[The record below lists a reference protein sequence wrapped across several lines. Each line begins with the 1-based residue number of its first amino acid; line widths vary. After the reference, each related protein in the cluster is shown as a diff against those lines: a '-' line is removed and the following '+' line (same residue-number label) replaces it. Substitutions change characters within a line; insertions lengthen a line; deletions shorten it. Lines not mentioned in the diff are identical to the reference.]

1 MKRVEIK
8 LIGGAAE
15 EWKRLNKVV
24 AEERDKGIQ
33 NSENQQLFKSIKQKM
48 ELIKANPQY
57 GESVPKR
64 LIPKKFAVDNLWVA
78 DLTGFWRMLYTLK
91 GSQIEIICFI
101 LEIFNHDKYD
111 WLFSYKKK

>member
-8 LIGGAAE
+8 LIGSAAE
-15 EWKRLNKVV
+15 EWERLNKVV
-24 AEERDKGIQ
+24 AEERDKGVQ
-33 NSENQQLFKSIKQKM
+33 NSENQQLFKSIKQKI

-64 LIPKKFAVDNLWVA
+64 LVPKKFAVDNLWVV
-78 DLTGFWRMLYTLK
+78 DLTGFWRMLYALK

-101 LEIFNHDKYD
+101 LEIFKHKKYD
-111 WLFSYKKK
+111 WLFGYKKK